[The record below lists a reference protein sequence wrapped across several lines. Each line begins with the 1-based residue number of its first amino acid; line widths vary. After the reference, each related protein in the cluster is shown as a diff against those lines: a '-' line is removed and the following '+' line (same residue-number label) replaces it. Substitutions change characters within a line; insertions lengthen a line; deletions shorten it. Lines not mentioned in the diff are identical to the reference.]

1 MSHQDYFTRTN
12 LRQKARSMLSE
23 VEGFRKRHAQKL
35 DPKRSALLVI
45 DMQRYFLDE
54 SSGAFIAA
62 SGAIVPAIARLVDR
76 FFEAGSPIVFTRHL
90 NTDADAGM
98 MSPWWHGDLI
108 RPDDPL
114 SEISLYFDTSKG
126 VVLQKSQ
133 YDAFYRT
140 GLEVMLRQKGV
151 SQIVVC
157 GVMTNL
163 CCETTAR
170 SGFVRGFEVFF
181 AIDGTATHD
190 EGFHRATLLNLA
202 YGFAVPVTM
211 EEITLS
217 FSEGTEGSRDSRKK
231 ANSTPSPPLVGGT
244 FKSGGHPQAPGRRNP
259 SPLFQQPDKARF
271 KGSIERNRDSSL
283 LHG

>member
-1 MSHQDYFTRTN
+1 MSHQSYFTEAN
-12 LRQKARSMLSE
+12 LPQKARSILAE
-23 VEGFRKRHAQKL
+23 LEGFRGRHSQKL

-62 SGAIVPAIARLVDR
+62 SSAIVPGIIRLTDR
-76 FFEAGSPIVFTRHL
+76 FFEAGSPIIFTRHL
-90 NTDADAGM
+90 NVAANAGM
-98 MSPWWHGDLI
+98 MSAWWHGDTI

-114 SEISLYFDTSKG
+114 SEISPCFDTSKG

-140 GLEVMLRQKGV
+140 GLEEMLWQKGV

-190 EGFHRATLLNLA
+190 EAFHRATLLNLA

-217 FSEGTEGSRDSRKK
+217 F
-231 ANSTPSPPLVGGT
+231 
-244 FKSGGHPQAPGRRNP
+244 
-259 SPLFQQPDKARF
+259 
-271 KGSIERNRDSSL
+271 
-283 LHG
+283 